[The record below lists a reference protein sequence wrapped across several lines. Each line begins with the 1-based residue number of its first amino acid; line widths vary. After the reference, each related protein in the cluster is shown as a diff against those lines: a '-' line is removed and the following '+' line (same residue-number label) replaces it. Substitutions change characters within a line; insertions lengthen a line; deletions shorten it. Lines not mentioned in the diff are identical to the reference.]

1 MSDKNTSCI
10 SSKPLTRPSSQPPRH
25 TVHPESGHCSCTKRH
40 LTPAH
45 HRALPVSPWAFRQTP
60 QRPGLGPVQVIQ
72 LNSLLYFFTSETGP
86 LKRSFCFKE
95 LHGGSKGGNRK
106 KRVRGMRERDHPP
119 TNLPSRWLQW
129 QRPSQIQA
137 KDFLWGST
145 WVARPRAWAV
155 LGCLPRPLARSW
167 TRGRAASTLTG
178 AY

>member
-106 KRVRGMRERDHPP
+106 KRVRGMREREIIHPP
-119 TNLPSRWLQW
+119 TY
-129 QRPSQIQA
+129 
-137 KDFLWGST
+137 
-145 WVARPRAWAV
+145 PRD
-155 LGCLPRPLARSW
+155 GCNGRDPARSRLRISSGVPLGW
-167 TRGRAASTLTG
+167 QGPELGLSLAASLG
-178 AY
+178 L